1 MSASIASITE
11 KAEKT
16 SYDEDVTVADK
27 ETEAVELTDSARTTI
42 LRKID
47 VHLLPFVS
55 LLYLLF
61 LWVCVFPLWNCA

>member
-1 MSASIASITE
+1 MSASVTE

-16 SYDEDVTVADK
+16 SYDEDVAVADK

-42 LRKID
+42 LRKLD

-55 LLYLLF
+55 LLYLLSF
-61 LWVCVFPLWNCA
+61 LWVRVFPLWSCA